1 MQHRKYSL
9 EWFDLFITE
18 TLPEIFKKPVLVNPV
33 FIRRVLEKALEERK
47 HIRLRLLE
55 DMFNTRDEK
64 NMQVLINRYQVL
76 LIHLIDEANK
86 VEVSSSN
93 RLVRFLCQ
101 KLQQCLES
109 LLAFIE
115 NDFLKYFDLEQ
126 RVPESYHAV
135 CRELIG
141 NELPILEKK
150 LYSFKQDPA
159 LVEMILDNLR
169 SFVVNTR
176 VHLPYRIFLYMK
188 AVWYEL
194 RFSSV
199 YNRQEWKLP
208 ILLEILIRLN
218 YNSPALTNYLAE
230 IYLPKKLSSITE
242 TDGKVKLL
250 HAFRR
255 SVSEITI
262 SAEGKLFRDLPG
274 IDEQIFQLVGEEIEL
289 LYPAVNSAT
298 EGLTVVG
305 KDFKMQTTFSVPVLG
320 AIFRIFKE
328 AGAIRN
334 ANVKKMLEF
343 VAANYTTLKSD
354 DISYIHIHSSY
365 YDIGPKTKQQLY
377 DLFIQLANT
386 SRKL

>member
-199 YNRQEWKLP
+199 YNRQEGRLP

-230 IYLPKKLSSITE
+230 IYLPKKLASITE

-289 LYPAVNSAT
+289 LYPPVSSAT